1 MLRACR
7 QPISPGEDVA
17 GLGSNSRVAVGTAGD
32 LRVVAD
38 SMVQEQSLEHLDGNL
53 FVIVGPQT
61 REQGS
66 IGRALHFWVVVTT
79 RPSSMA

>member
-1 MLRACR
+1 MPAANRFLRAKT
-7 QPISPGEDVA
+7 
-17 GLGSNSRVAVGTAGD
+17 SRAWATTVESQSGRPGD

-38 SMVQEQSLEHLDGNL
+38 SMVQEQSLEHLAANR
-53 FVIVGPQT
+53 FVIVGPQP

-66 IGRALHFWVVVTT
+66 IGRALCFWVVVTT